1 MTRTLGLA
9 FSGIVLGSFLSVSAW
24 AFPAAPVDSKATS
37 SIILA
42 AEGCGR
48 GSHREEHGRCVRDDR
63 DHCARGRR
71 WHEGHGRCE
80 R

>member
-1 MTRTLGLA
+1 MTRTSRLA
-9 FSGIVLGSFLSVSAW
+9 FSGIMLGSFLSVSAW
-24 AFPAAPVDSKATS
+24 AFPAAPVDSKTPS

-42 AEGCGR
+42 ADKCGR

-71 WHEGHGRCE
+71 WHEEHGRCE
-80 R
+80 K